1 MDPHYFHSSSYAK
14 TPSKKS
20 AKAPKKAGKGSKKK
34 TRVQSYATYIYKV
47 LKQVHPKTGTSKRS
61 VSVLNSFIGDIFD
74 RIATEASK
82 LARYTKKKTLSSREV
97 QTAVRLTLP
106 GELAKHSV
114 SEGTKAVT
122 KYKSSSYYPSSSTSY
137 FKGQGKGGKAAQNA
151 KPTSRSSKAGL
162 QFPVGRIHR
171 YMKARHTGRVGS
183 TAAVYMAA
191 VLEYLTAEILELAGN
206 ACNDLKFK
214 RITPRHLQLA
224 IRGDLELDK
233 LLAGITIA
241 SGGTLPNIHSVLL
254 IKGSKAY
261 KVAKEAAKKKAGKA
275 YAPSEEAGSYAKSR
289 SRTPVRRRST
299 TPKRPT
305 TPARRRPKTPKK
317 TPKKHKST
325 PKKKTPKR
333 SSHHRS
339 PYAFMGIEND
349 HESMENESFASDLAS
364 YYDL

>member
-34 TRVQSYATYIYKV
+34 TRVQSYATYIYKA
-47 LKQVHPKTGTSKRS
+47 LKQVHPDTGTSKRS

-106 GELAKHSV
+106 GELAKHAV

-137 FKGQGKGGKAAQNA
+137 SKGQGKGGKAKAA
-151 KPTSRSSKAGL
+151 PTSRSSKAGL

-206 ACNDLKFK
+206 ACNDLKVK

-224 IRGDLELDK
+224 IRGDEELDK

-261 KVAKEAAKKKAGKA
+261 KVAKEKAGKA

-289 SRTPVRRRST
+289 SRTP
-299 TPKRPT
+299 
-305 TPARRRPKTPKK
+305 ARRRPK

-325 PKKKTPKR
+325 PKKK
-333 SSHHRS
+333 S
-339 PYAFMGIEND
+339 P
-349 HESMENESFASDLAS
+349 
-364 YYDL
+364 